1 MSGKST
7 YIRQVATIVLMAQ
20 IGCYVPAS
28 KATIS
33 IADRIFTRVGASDD
47 LVKGRSTFMVEMDE
61 SANIVNSATK
71 YSLIILDEVGR
82 GTSTYDGVSIA
93 WALTEY
99 LIKDVKARTLFATHY
114 HELLKLS
121 ELYPNEVKNYNVL
134 VEENVEKGEVIFLR
148 KIVEGGTDRS
158 YGIYVAKMAG
168 LPDKIIK
175 RANEILESFEQ
186 KNMFSSKS
194 AVRETVLPSKD
205 TSDTQV
211 NINAFQYPLFTAKE
225 SEIEREIQS
234 IDIDNLTPI
243 DALNRIVQWK
253 KRI

>member
-1 MSGKST
+1 
-7 YIRQVATIVLMAQ
+7 
-20 IGCYVPAS
+20 
-28 KATIS
+28 
-33 IADRIFTRVGASDD
+33 
-47 LVKGRSTFMVEMDE
+47 
-61 SANIVNSATK
+61 
-71 YSLIILDEVGR
+71 
-82 GTSTYDGVSIA
+82 
-93 WALTEY
+93 
-99 LIKDVKARTLFATHY
+99 
-114 HELLKLS
+114 
-121 ELYPNEVKNYNVL
+121 
-134 VEENVEKGEVIFLR
+134 
-148 KIVEGGTDRS
+148 
-158 YGIYVAKMAG
+158 MAG